1 MRAAGPGGSAHC
13 EPARGRGAEGPES
26 EGGARLPEWKPLLP
40 PLRRHSPAGRRGP
53 DRGGGAGPGW
63 GGGPR
68 SAAAAAATPG
78 CSTRALRQA
87 AARAHL
93 PVAAPGLTIG
103 CPLRAREIELSIH
116 SWAGRARA
124 AAAELSPRALGDAR
138 RPPRPEGASP
148 RGLWARTVAAA
159 AAAGS
164 SLGGCELRGLS
175 LGPAARCTGS
185 WRSLRWRSLGRPWRE
200 AEAKL

>member
-1 MRAAGPGGSAHC
+1 MRAAGPGGLAHC

-40 PLRRHSPAGRRGP
+40 PLRRHSRAGRRGL
-53 DRGGGAGPGW
+53 DRGGE
-63 GGGPR
+63 PR
-68 SAAAAAATPG
+68 SAAAAATPG

-124 AAAELSPRALGDAR
+124 AAAELSPRARGDAR

-148 RGLWARTVAAA
+148 RGL
-159 AAAGS
+159 
-164 SLGGCELRGLS
+164 
-175 LGPAARCTGS
+175 
-185 WRSLRWRSLGRPWRE
+185 
-200 AEAKL
+200 